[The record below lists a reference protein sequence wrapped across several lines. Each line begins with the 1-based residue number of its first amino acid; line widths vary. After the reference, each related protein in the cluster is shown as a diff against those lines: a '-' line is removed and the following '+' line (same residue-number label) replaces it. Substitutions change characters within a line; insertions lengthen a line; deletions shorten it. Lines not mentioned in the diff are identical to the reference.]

1 MLIVKHVVGMTSLKL
16 VEWWGEIVATD
27 VDEFWTLGHGSRR
40 EIWCKTPPAA
50 SVYFC
55 TLQ

>member
-1 MLIVKHVVGMTSLKL
+1 MLIVKRVVGMTSLKL